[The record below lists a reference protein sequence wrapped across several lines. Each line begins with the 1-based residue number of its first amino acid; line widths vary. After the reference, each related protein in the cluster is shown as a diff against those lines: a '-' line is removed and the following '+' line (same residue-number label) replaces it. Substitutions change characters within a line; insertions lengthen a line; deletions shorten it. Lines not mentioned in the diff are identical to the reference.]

1 MVARVLGTYSRAW
14 SQARH
19 TVTTCAAHQIAVWG
33 HGTTL
38 FVLPGLGASTTTKKD
53 AIVYLKVRLCRK
65 RAQHIMGIP
74 CTAPIV
80 KKSGTKCQELKITLL
95 EKRKIASEQRGRSVQ
110 KSVTGDMRVGAL
122 SRKVVMVWKK
132 M

>member
-1 MVARVLGTYSRAW
+1 MGMVARVLGTYSRAW

-19 TVTTCAAHQIAVWG
+19 TVTTCAAHQIAVWV

-38 FVLPGLGASTTTKKD
+38 FVLLGLGASTTTKKH

-80 KKSGTKCQELKITLL
+80 KKRGT
-95 EKRKIASEQRGRSVQ
+95 SVQ
-110 KSVTGDMRVGAL
+110 KSVTGDTRVGVG

-132 M
+132 KK